1 MRICDVDAGRHEE
14 GCSRLESVG
23 NAAFGWPA
31 SLRNAGLVGR
41 SIKNAPS
48 ISRAMISSN
57 CLWMICGRTSES
69 IYTKNVK
76 EFDVSSE
83 KANAEG
89 VRQTAVTCYP
99 CIDFR
104 GEPSTRR
111 APCIA
116 LRCKTSAGGGQRS
129 CDRMA
134 TPAGPRCRMT
144 RGRTP
149 TPHCI
154 CGHRWLAR
162 SRWRLPARSITAG
175 AWRCGSRRAV

>member
-1 MRICDVDAGRHEE
+1 SSSQDLQGSECAFVKSMPDGMRKAR
-14 GCSRLESVG
+14 SPLESVG

-41 SIKNAPS
+41 SIRDASS

-69 IYTKNVK
+69 IYMKNVK

-83 KANAEG
+83 QSNAEG
-89 VRQTAVTCYP
+89 VRQTAVACYQ

-104 GEPSTRR
+104 GKTSTLR

-116 LRCKTSAGGGQRS
+116 LRCRMFIGGGQRS
-129 CDRMA
+129 CDRM
-134 TPAGPRCRMT
+134 TTLAGPRC
-144 RGRTP
+144 
-149 TPHCI
+149 
-154 CGHRWLAR
+154 
-162 SRWRLPARSITAG
+162 
-175 AWRCGSRRAV
+175 